1 MYDEQLGDLRVDI
14 EVKAK
19 ITQNLV
25 FRFSGFQ
32 QIYIYT

>member
-1 MYDEQLGDLRVDI
+1 MYDEQLGDLSFDI

-25 FRFSGFQ
+25 LSFSGFQ